1 MLGRQSWVGGGPLD
15 YGLVASYQTPV
26 APVDFGYISQCANC
40 QPVGQSMDM
49 NVQPAVDMQP
59 TMASDCGSTDGGCDP
74 SLPIEDPVYSG
85 VMEENAYSP
94 VDDNVEELPSK

>member
-1 MLGRQSWVGGGPLD
+1 
-15 YGLVASYQTPV
+15 
-26 APVDFGYISQCANC
+26 
-40 QPVGQSMDM
+40 MDM